1 MIILLILHKK
11 EAMDVTKFPVG
22 YLIKN
27 ISDKIKMHADA
38 DLKSHDLT
46 LAQGR
51 ILGFLAERGG
61 SAMQKEIEDFM
72 EVSHPTVVGIVARME
87 QKGFLTCRTDE
98 SDKRN
103 KIVTITEKSIRIGE
117 DMDSMIGIQE
127 SRMVEGLS
135 EDQITELTDALQ
147 VIYKNLL

>member
-1 MIILLILHKK
+1 M
-11 EAMDVTKFPVG
+11 TKFPVG

-135 EDQITELTDALQ
+135 EGQITELTDALQ

>member
-1 MIILLILHKK
+1 
-11 EAMDVTKFPVG
+11 MDVTKYPVG
-22 YLIKN
+22 YMIKN

-61 SAMQKEIEDFM
+61 SAMQKEIEDFL

-87 QKGFLTCRTDE
+87 QKGFLACRTDE